1 MNRKVAEAKFRDLV
15 QRAEEFNARPG
26 NDKRFFPMS
35 DVRRGRLI
43 TVGMYDN
50 KSKKYALGDLL
61 AHNIEQ
67 VLGDIENMLN
77 NPAPAKVFPN
87 VA

>member
-1 MNRKVAEAKFRDLV
+1 MNRKAAEAKFNALV
-15 QRAEEFNARPG
+15 KQAEEFNARPG

-35 DVRRGRLI
+35 DVRRGRVI

-67 VLGDIENMLN
+67 VLEDIEYMVS
-77 NPAPAKVFPN
+77 NPAPAKLLPQ

>member
-1 MNRKVAEAKFRDLV
+1 MNRKEAEAKFRELV
-15 QRAEEFNARPG
+15 RQAEEFNARPG
-26 NDKRFFPMS
+26 TDKRFFPMS

-43 TVGMYDN
+43 TVGMYDD

-67 VLGDIENMLN
+67 VLGDIEDMIT
-77 NPAPAKVFPN
+77 NPGPTKRFPN